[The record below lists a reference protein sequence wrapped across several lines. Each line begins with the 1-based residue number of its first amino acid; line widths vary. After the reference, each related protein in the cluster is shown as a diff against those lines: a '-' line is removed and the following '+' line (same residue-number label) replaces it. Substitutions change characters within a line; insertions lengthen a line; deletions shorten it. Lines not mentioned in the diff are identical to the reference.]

1 MPVFIPGLDLAA
13 SFYAKVVEARLTGL
27 VHSAALLGPG
37 SDVLGYDDI
46 RSTDHYWG
54 PRLQVFVDRAD
65 LAAAQR
71 VLEALPAEHR
81 GWPTRIG
88 SSKIPFR
95 IHVDAWVLADWLVSQ
110 LGCDPRRGLSTD
122 AWLVLPQQLLLE
134 TTSGRVFHDGLGEL
148 EPLRASLHWYPDH
161 VWLWL
166 LAAQWTR
173 IGQEEAFV
181 GRAAAAGDELG
192 SRIVA
197 ARIVRDLVRLCFL
210 LERSYAPY
218 SKWLGTAF
226 SRLAAAAHLGPNL
239 AAALSADTYPDR
251 EAALVAAYEQ
261 VAHMQNL
268 LALTRPVEPTA
279 RLFHDRPYRVIGA
292 DRFAEA
298 CVEAITDPQ
307 LQRMPLVGSVDQWV
321 DSTDVLGH
329 GRRTQALTGWYR
341 QVTST
346 E

>member
-1 MPVFIPGLDLAA
+1 VPVFIPGLDLAA
-13 SFYAKVVEARLTGL
+13 SFYAEVVEARLAG
-27 VHSAALLGPG
+27 VMHSAVLLGPG
-37 SDVLGYDDI
+37 SDVLGYDDA

-54 PRLQVFVDRAD
+54 PRLQVFVDPAD
-65 LAAAQR
+65 VGDAQR

-88 SSKIPFR
+88 SDQIPFR
-95 IHVDAWVLADWLVSQ
+95 VHVDVWVLANWLMSR
-110 LGCDPRRGLSTD
+110 LGCDPRRGLSTED
-122 AWLVLPQQLLLE
+122 WLVLPQQLLLE

-148 EPLRASLHWYPDH
+148 EPLRASLDWYPDD

-181 GRAAAAGDELG
+181 GRAAAAGDDLG

-226 SRLAAAAHLGPNL
+226 SRLAVAAELGPHL
-239 AAALSADTYPDR
+239 TAALSADTYPDR
-251 EAALVAAYEQ
+251 EAALVGAYEQ
-261 VAHMQNL
+261 VAHRQNL

-279 RLFHDRPYRVIGA
+279 RQFHDRPYRVIAA
-292 DRFAEA
+292 DRFATA
-298 CVEAITDPQ
+298 CIQAITEPQ
-307 LQRMPLVGSVDQWV
+307 LRSLPLVGSVDQWV
-321 DSTDVLGH
+321 DSTDVLSH
-329 GRRTQALTGWYR
+329 GDRVHRLIGWYR
-341 QVTST
+341 LFD
-346 E
+346 